1 MKRITQITTVSALA
15 GLGLSACGG
24 SNGSAPPAMAQP
36 PPSMGQSLDTAAV
49 LALAQ
54 KTSETATPFAVNDGA
69 LSLTDTSDDMPP
81 VAIDGM

>member
-1 MKRITQITTVSALA
+1 MKRITLITTVSALA

-24 SNGSAPPAMAQP
+24 SNSSAPAMTQP
-36 PPSMGQSLDTAAV
+36 PPSMGASLDTAGV

-69 LSLTDTSDDMPP
+69 LTLTDTSDNAPP
-81 VAIDGM
+81 LAIDGM